1 MDSDRPFLTLTRHRD
16 RQNRVIV
23 LLHSGNLPPATA
35 SSNTIQKALHIIPP
49 NEEITLVYLHAG
61 LASASE
67 PSLFSVRT
75 FRRQYEQVVPLS
87 IRSRIQQIVAL
98 HVSFS
103 TRSLV
108 YASTFQ
114 MQCSEYRKLVYCDLL
129 VDLEQ
134 LIGVDSTLLDIRDVD
149 LDYDQQMRYWVGRE
163 NEGQSEAERPKE
175 LDPSKPLINTEDV
188 IITAAQDQIQESAS
202 PSTTEP

>member
-1 MDSDRPFLTLTRHRD
+1 M
-16 RQNRVIV
+16 
-23 LLHSGNLPPATA
+23 
-35 SSNTIQKALHIIPP
+35 
-49 NEEITLVYLHAG
+49 
-61 LASASE
+61 
-67 PSLFSVRT
+67 
-75 FRRQYEQVVPLS
+75 
-87 IRSRIQQIVAL
+87 
-98 HVSFS
+98 
-103 TRSLV
+103 
-108 YASTFQ
+108 
-114 MQCSEYRKLVYCDLL
+114 YCDLL